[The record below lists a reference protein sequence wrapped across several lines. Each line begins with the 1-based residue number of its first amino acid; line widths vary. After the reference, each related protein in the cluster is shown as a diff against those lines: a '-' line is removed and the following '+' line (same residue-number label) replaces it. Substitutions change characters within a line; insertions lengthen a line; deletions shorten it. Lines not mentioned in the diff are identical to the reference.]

1 MRHAIATVCMSGT
14 LEEKL
19 SAAAR
24 AGFDGIELFEPDL
37 ISSPLSPEEL
47 RHHAAHLGLD
57 IALYQPFRDFEGV
70 SEAKLQRNL
79 GRAESKFE
87 LMERLGAELLLLCS
101 NVAEDA
107 IDDDELAAEQLR
119 RLADLAA
126 ERGKRVAYEALAWG
140 RHVHDYDRA
149 WSIVAAADHPA
160 LGTCLDSF
168 HILSR
173 GADPVGIREIP
184 GKRIFFVQLADAP
197 RLRLDVLQWSRHY
210 RCFPGQGSFDIGKF
224 VDCVVSTGYDGPL
237 SLEVFNDVFR
247 QADPHRTAID
257 AMRSLRVLEDALAQS
272 PQRVASLPRAGE
284 LSGYAFVELAVDF
297 RDATTVD
304 HLLRAIGFV
313 HVGDHRSKPVELW
326 QHGAVR
332 LVVNHDADIKEAV
345 HIGAVALDTPEP
357 AECTAR
363 AHALLA
369 RVVTPAHQPDEAEIS
384 AVAAPDGTLIFFC
397 PTRREDGPSWFEDF
411 NRAPD
416 FVDAG
421 SAAGF
426 LGIDH
431 VALSQPLDYFD
442 EAASFYSS
450 VLGLRAR
457 EREEL
462 ASPDGLIRSRALADE
477 LARVR
482 FVVNSPALGSGR
494 GGVQPTVQ
502 HVAFSCADAL
512 AAARALAQRNVS
524 RLPISDNYYD
534 DLASRLDLEP
544 STLEE
549 MRELGVLYDRIGD
562 GEFLHF
568 YIETPG
574 SRTFFEVV
582 ERRGGYDGYGAVN
595 SPVRMAAQRPRAV
608 AGAPA

>member
-1 MRHAIATVCMSGT
+1 MATVCLSGT

-37 ISSPLSPEEL
+37 ISSPLAPEEL
-47 RHHAAHLGLD
+47 RQHAEQLGLE

-70 SEAKLQRNL
+70 SEVKLQRNL
-79 GRAESKFE
+79 RRAESKLE
-87 LMERLGAELLLLCS
+87 LMERLGARLLLVCS
-101 NVAEDA
+101 NVAGET
-107 IDDDELAAEQLR
+107 IDDDALAAEQLR
-119 RLADLAA
+119 RLAELAA
-126 ERGKRVAYEALAWG
+126 QHDIRVAYEALAWG
-140 RHVHDYDRA
+140 RHVHDYKRA
-149 WSIVAAADHPA
+149 WSIVAAADHRA
-160 LGTCLDSF
+160 LGICLDSF

-173 GADPVGIREIP
+173 GADPAGIREIP
-184 GKRIFFVQLADAP
+184 GERIFFVQLADAP

-210 RCFPGQGSFDIGKF
+210 RCFPGQGSFDIGNF
-224 VDCVVSTGYDGPL
+224 VDCVVSAGYAGPL

-247 QADPHRTAID
+247 QADPHRTAVD
-257 AMRSLRVLEDALAQS
+257 AMRSLLVLEDGLKEPS
-272 PQRVASLPRAGE
+272 RPVAKLPEPGE

-304 HLLRAIGFV
+304 QLLRAIGFA
-313 HVGDHRSKPVELW
+313 HIGDHRSKPVELW
-326 QHGAVR
+326 QHGGVR
-332 LVVNHDADIKEAV
+332 LVVNHDADINEAV
-345 HIGAVALDTPEP
+345 HIGAVALETPEP
-357 AECTAR
+357 PQCVAR
-363 AHALLA
+363 ADALLA
-369 RVVTPAHQPDEAEIS
+369 HVVPLPHQPDEADIS
-384 AVAAPDGTLIFFC
+384 AVGAPAGTLILFC
-397 PTRREDGPSWFEDF
+397 PTRHDDSTSWFGDF
-411 NRAPD
+411 NITPQTEELGWTA
-416 FVDAG
+416 
-421 SAAGF
+421 SF

-442 EAASFYSS
+442 EAASFYSA

-457 EREEL
+457 DREEL
-462 ASPDGLIRSRALADE
+462 ASPDGLIRSRALSDE
-477 LARVR
+477 HARVR

-494 GGVQPTVQ
+494 GGVRPTVQ
-502 HVAFSCADAL
+502 HLAFACDDAL
-512 AAARALAQRNVS
+512 AMARALAKRNVS

-544 STLEE
+544 SRLEE
-549 MRELGVLYDRIGD
+549 MRELGVLYDRLGD

-568 YIETPG
+568 YVETPG

-608 AGAPA
+608 AGALA